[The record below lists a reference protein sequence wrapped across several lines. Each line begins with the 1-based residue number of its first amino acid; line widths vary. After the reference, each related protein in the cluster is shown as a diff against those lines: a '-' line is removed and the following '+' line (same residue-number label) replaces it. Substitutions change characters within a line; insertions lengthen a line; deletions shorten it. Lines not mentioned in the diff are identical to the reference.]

1 MGLDGFSMGVLGLN
15 TEMTSAQMANQAE
28 QMAQKESQ
36 FKIKNINESAEK
48 NGVKEKTDEQREE
61 QNSPERQSKEDRQKS
76 QEEEIKQ
83 ILEDANFID
92 RDPKEFSVRVNN
104 ETEMVELF
112 NNKDRKIVE
121 TISAKDLMGLLSK
134 LDSASGI
141 LVNRK
146 I

>member
-1 MGLDGFSMGVLGLN
+1 MGLDGFSMGNLGLN

-36 FKIKNINESAEK
+36 FKIKNINEAAEK
-48 NGVKEKTDEQREE
+48 NGVKRKTDEDKQE
-61 QNSPERQSKEDRQKS
+61 QDTPEHQKKDKKS
-76 QEEEIKQ
+76 QEEEIQ
-83 ILEDANFID
+83 QLLAETMFID
-92 RDPKEFSVRVNN
+92 RDPKEFSVRINN

-112 NNKDRKIVE
+112 NTRDKKIVE
-121 TISAKDLMGLLSK
+121 AISATDLMGLLSK

>member
-61 QNSPERQSKEDRQKS
+61 QNSPERQSKEDRLNEVMQQMRQDRLNEVKKT
-76 QEEEIKQ
+76 QEVGN
-83 ILEDANFID
+83 L
-92 RDPKEFSVRVNN
+92 N
-104 ETEMVELF
+104 ETVNFKDVDYVSIEMFEKARYNSMMQVAT
-112 NNKDRKIVE
+112 R
-121 TISAKDLMGLLSK
+121 
-134 LDSASGI
+134 I
-141 LVNRK
+141 LPR
-146 I
+146 